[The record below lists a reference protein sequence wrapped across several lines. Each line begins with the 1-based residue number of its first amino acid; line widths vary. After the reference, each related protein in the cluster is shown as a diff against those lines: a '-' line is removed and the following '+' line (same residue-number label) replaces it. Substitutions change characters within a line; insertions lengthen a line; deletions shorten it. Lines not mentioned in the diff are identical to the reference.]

1 MKLMPL
7 LLLANL
13 FSSAVMAQSTCS
25 VTHFEAVNI
34 EPTIEA
40 VNIEPTIEAVKYD
53 QHKQMAAVHHSAPMR
68 CATISFKTSHTLNKV
83 ANALNDEFEATYA
96 DMKTAKSHLI
106 TFSED
111 DIDSGY
117 IKLRRNEP
125 QTVYACFSTSSTPIS
140 SISCK
145 FE

>member
-1 MKLMPL
+1 MKLAPL

-13 FSSAVMAQSTCS
+13 FSGAVMAQSTCS
-25 VTHFEAVNI
+25 VTHFDAVNI

-40 VNIEPTIEAVKYD
+40 VNYD
-53 QHKQMAAVHHSAPMR
+53 KQTQMAAVHHSAPMR
-68 CATISFKTSHTLNKV
+68 CATISFQTEHTLNKV
-83 ANALNDEFEATYA
+83 ANAINDEFEATYA
-96 DMKTAKSHLI
+96 DMTTAKSHLI

-117 IKLRRNEP
+117 IQLRRHKP
-125 QTVYACFSTSSTPIS
+125 QTAYACFSTSNTPIT